1 MGAPLAGDDSIA
13 KLAEGL
19 SRLYGKEACQRLQ
32 QFAAEN
38 AKAGDVFSAAYWDK
52 IALIIANAA
61 ARTPH
66 SGEAD
71 GAAH

>member
-1 MGAPLAGDDSIA
+1 MGAKLAADDSIA
-13 KLAEGL
+13 RLAEGL
-19 SRLYGKEACQRLQ
+19 SRLYGNEACQRLR

-38 AKAGDVFSAAYWDK
+38 ARAGDVFSAAYWDK

-61 ARTPH
+61 ARAPH

-71 GAAH
+71 GAPH